1 MVSKSTDGNSGE
13 IADENTIINQESCEI
28 TWEHDDTDLN
38 MSGSSSLPSVGKKK
52 KYDHSSDISLG
63 FTKVG
68 CADACDAQSVVC
80 HKILY
85 DSKGSTN

>member
-38 MSGSSSLPSVGKKK
+38 IEWIKQ
-52 KYDHSSDISLG
+52 
-63 FTKVG
+63 F
-68 CADACDAQSVVC
+68 VVC
-80 HKILY
+80 W
-85 DSKGSTN
+85 